1 MTDSTERDP
10 GDIAERAAGGF
21 ADVDGS
27 GDPGYHIRYLD
38 RVRSGGNW
46 PRWKAESVDAM
57 ELPVGGRGLD
67 LGCGTGEE
75 VEAIARRVGTAGT
88 AIGVDRSLV
97 MLTEAARR
105 QPDGTFLAADA
116 NALPFPAGAFAA
128 CRIERTLQHLT
139 DPARCLRELARV
151 LQPGGMLVAFE
162 PDWDTLV
169 TSSPL
174 DDVTRALNGFRRGEN
189 PSRRV
194 GSQLTS
200 LMVDAGLVV
209 TAARAVSVLITSY
222 VVAEVGFSLE
232 ASCRRAVEAGAVSAD
247 EGAAW
252 LASLRQL
259 DAGGAF
265 LASVTNVNAVARK
278 PTGPRGPVTTR
289 IASLEHRPVG

>member
-1 MTDSTERDP
+1 MTDSTDADGRDLADRP
-10 GDIAERAAGGF
+10 VGGF

-27 GDPGYHIRYLD
+27 EDPGAHIRYLD
-38 RVRSGGNW
+38 RVRAGGNW
-46 PRWKAESVDAM
+46 PRWKAESLDAM
-57 ELPVGGRGLD
+57 DLPPGGRGLD

-75 VEAIARRVGTAGT
+75 VEAIAGRVGASGT
-88 AIGVDRSLV
+88 AIGVDRSSV
-97 MLTEAARR
+97 MLTEASRR
-105 QPDGTFLAADA
+105 QPDGWFLAADA

-139 DPARCLRELARV
+139 DPARCVRELARV
-151 LQPGGMLVAFE
+151 VRPGGILVAFE
-162 PDWDTLV
+162 PDWDTLI

-174 DDVTRALNGFRRGEN
+174 DDVTRALNAFRRSEN
-189 PSRRV
+189 PSRTV
-194 GSQLTS
+194 GRRLTS

-222 VVAEVGFSLE
+222 AVAEVGFSLE
-232 ASCRRAVEAGAVSAD
+232 ASCRRAVEAGAVTAE

-252 LASLRQL
+252 LASLRHL
-259 DAGGAF
+259 DAAGAF

-278 PTGPRGPVTTR
+278 PTGARGPVTTR